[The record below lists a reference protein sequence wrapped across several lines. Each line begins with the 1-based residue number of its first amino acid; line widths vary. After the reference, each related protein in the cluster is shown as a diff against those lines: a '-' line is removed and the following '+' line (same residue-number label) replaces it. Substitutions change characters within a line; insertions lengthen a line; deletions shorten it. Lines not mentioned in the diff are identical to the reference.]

1 MDLAEAVDDL
11 ICALDG
17 SGDTTMDTLAMFLFG
32 WILVALFVLW
42 LGRFL
47 YERFV
52 VARSK
57 QKASSTTALT
67 NTTSGAVLAGSSDV
81 LDAAKKQ
88 QPVIA
93 PKAAGAFV
101 PPTPP
106 VRRRLTRQSPAP
118 EARKARY
125 VPAPQATGPD
135 NVVVLWVNDVFQW
148 LYNDLVIVNELLQV
162 WIHSLN
168 DYTKKSVTEQGIG
181 VELVRILP
189 ETHPPTLTNIFVEAD
204 SKDDVSITCD
214 CDATPAFQ
222 LKSFRQKG
230 EKVDTSHYRV
240 DLNRFRARLNIYCVS
255 EKLQANIKCDGW
267 PEIKVALAPVG
278 NIKNNLDETQ
288 LQEVITEIVTTA
300 LRNTEVNLNLAQYPT
315 CPRLIRHIETPG
327 RMLPLHYDS
336 MQGNAY
342 SSTPNHSPLNA
353 VQLQGEKR
361 LLVKVI
367 RAAQL
372 GGTQGCVEPFCV
384 IEMDE
389 PSQKNQTSV
398 QKNTDSPYWDE
409 HFLFDLSPHTA
420 ELLFEVYDHAVRPHR
435 FLGLGIVGVEEL
447 LINPSQRQIISL
459 QSRPYESDPVTGTL
473 TVEFLF
479 IEGADIPNVGSNQP
493 FKIKETIR
501 TPSPSRARLS
511 TTTTTY
517 LNDNL
522 TNGNHVLN
530 SALTDLERNRQFG
543 SPNKSTLVIHS
554 VQRQPSQRFVKLEL
568 ENGDWKEVER
578 LEINPSQ
585 NLIDAE
591 KQNVEVK
598 VDGDKLKEKLTELHA
613 NGNSSKT
620 EGIQENG
627 VPVTAETNGGA
638 NGDTSTKE
646 NVSDLESSG
655 KAGDFSATTTLQ
667 SQSTSDY
674 EYRGRPRKRR
684 DFFGTIKRRLGK
696 SKNRSKSAG
705 PENDI
710 GRDDSLNRSVS
721 ADRGRNDHYLNPPG
735 REENS
740 RRSSLSEASGLS
752 SASTRTYI
760 NEASTLVLETIE
772 NGIKKHYLVPLS
784 LAQKS
789 KWKKKGVKLHIF
801 NDHTFVAK
809 HLQGGT
815 ICQVCAKSIARRFGK
830 QGYECRDCFLKCHK
844 HCHVKVNDNCP
855 TSTIHNIELSY
866 IQNPYTD
873 KNLSLL

>member
-1 MDLAEAVDDL
+1 MDDLAEVVDDL
-11 ICALDG
+11 ICVPYGA
-17 SGDTTMDTLAMFLFG
+17 GDLTMDTLAMFLFG
-32 WILVALFVLW
+32 WILLVLFVLW

-57 QKASSTTALT
+57 SKSAAIAGPVAKTDSAVAADVAS
-67 NTTSGAVLAGSSDV
+67 V
-81 LDAAKKQ
+81 AAKK

-106 VRRRLTRQSPAP
+106 VRRRMTRQSPAP
-118 EARKARY
+118 EAHKPRY
-125 VPAPQATGPD
+125 LPAPQATGPD
-135 NVVVLWVNDVFQW
+135 NVVVLWVNDVLQW
-148 LYNDLVIVNELLQV
+148 LYNDLVIVNELVQV
-162 WIHSLN
+162 WIQSLN
-168 DYTKKSVTEQGIG
+168 DYNKKSVTEQGIG

-189 ETHPPTLTNIFVEAD
+189 ETHTPTLTNIFVEAD

-214 CDATPAFQ
+214 CEATPAFQ
-222 LKSFRQKG
+222 LKSSRQKG
-230 EKVDTSHYRV
+230 DKVDVSHYRV
-240 DLNRFRARLNIYCVS
+240 NLNRFRARLNIFCVS
-255 EKLQANIKCDGW
+255 EKLQASVKCDGW

-278 NIKNNLDETQ
+278 NIKNNLDESQ
-288 LQEVITEIVTTA
+288 LQEVITEVITNA
-300 LRNTEVNLNLAQYPT
+300 LRNTEVHFNLAQYPT
-315 CPRLIRHIETPG
+315 CPRLIRHVETPG

-336 MQGNAY
+336 MANAY
-342 SSTPNHSPLNA
+342 TSTPNHSPMNA
-353 VQLQGEKR
+353 AEMQGDKR

-367 RAAQL
+367 RATQL
-372 GGTQGCVEPFCV
+372 GGNQGCVEPFCV

-420 ELLFEVYDHAVRPHR
+420 ELLFEIYDHATKPHR

-479 IEGADIPNVGSNQP
+479 IEGADIPNVSGGSQP

-501 TPSPSRARLS
+501 TPSPNRAKL
-511 TTTTTY
+511 TTTTTTFH
-517 LNDNL
+517 NDNL
-522 TNGNHVLN
+522 YNGNHIVN
-530 SALTDLERNRQFG
+530 SALNDLDRNRQLLN
-543 SPNKSTLVIHS
+543 PNKSTLVIHS
-554 VQRQPSQRFVKLEL
+554 VQRP
-568 ENGDWKEVER
+568 
-578 LEINPSQ
+578 
-585 NLIDAE
+585 
-591 KQNVEVK
+591 
-598 VDGDKLKEKLTELHA
+598 
-613 NGNSSKT
+613 
-620 EGIQENG
+620 
-627 VPVTAETNGGA
+627 
-638 NGDTSTKE
+638 
-646 NVSDLESSG
+646 
-655 KAGDFSATTTLQ
+655 GDFSATGTLH
-667 SQSTSDY
+667 SQTSSDF

-705 PENDI
+705 PENDF
-710 GRDDSLNRSVS
+710 GRDDSLNRSIS

-735 REENS
+735 REETS
-740 RRSSLSEASGLS
+740 RRSSLSEASGMS

-784 LAQKS
+784 IAQKS

-815 ICQVCAKSIARRFGK
+815 ICQVCAKGIARRFGK
-830 QGYECRDCFLKCHK
+830 QGYECRDCYLKCHK

-855 TSTIHNIELSY
+855 TSTIHNIELSML
-866 IQNPYTD
+866 PV
-873 KNLSLL
+873 LSE

>member
-517 LNDNL
+517 LNGNQYTNNL

-554 VQRQPSQRFVKLEL
+554 VQRPSQRFV
-568 ENGDWKEVER
+568 
-578 LEINPSQ
+578 
-585 NLIDAE
+585 
-591 KQNVEVK
+591 
-598 VDGDKLKEKLTELHA
+598 
-613 NGNSSKT
+613 
-620 EGIQENG
+620 
-627 VPVTAETNGGA
+627 
-638 NGDTSTKE
+638 
-646 NVSDLESSG
+646 